1 MIQPVAKPRLF
12 EFDPI
17 YDTRTD
23 KHYGFS
29 RIGLIGI
36 LKIILGIALIG
47 LCIGDMNDGAYRSV
61 NFFGGR
67 VLTWSENPWWPTYGK
82 GIWVGLMLMA
92 VGVFGIVAHFEV
104 TYTAIKVFGYS
115 SLIVAIFLFYL
126 VISTIKEIQ
135 FGQMAL
141 TFQFFNIRPL
151 FYTYSLNSA
160 MAAIGSLSFVLSL
173 ITGIASLLMIDYED
187 DYRVEPFGPYG
198 PTY

>member
-82 GIWVGLMLMA
+82 GIWVGLM
-92 VGVFGIVAHFEV
+92 VRIF
-104 TYTAIKVFGYS
+104 
-115 SLIVAIFLFYL
+115 IFL
-126 VISTIKEIQ
+126 VIFVNFEFEADCCWCFWNCGTLWSNIYSRKLKLESRLLIFSIEI
-135 FGQMAL
+135 F
-141 TFQFFNIRPL
+141 
-151 FYTYSLNSA
+151 
-160 MAAIGSLSFVLSL
+160 
-173 ITGIASLLMIDYED
+173 
-187 DYRVEPFGPYG
+187 
-198 PTY
+198 